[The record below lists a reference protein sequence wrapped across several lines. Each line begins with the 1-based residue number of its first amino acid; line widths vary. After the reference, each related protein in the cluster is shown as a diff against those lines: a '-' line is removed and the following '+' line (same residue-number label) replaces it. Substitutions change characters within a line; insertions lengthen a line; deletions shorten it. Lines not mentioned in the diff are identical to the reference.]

1 VIYFIACPEANAV
14 KIGTTAQS
22 YHASAE
28 SALFARL
35 VQAQV
40 NCPLK
45 LEAMAMC
52 DGGKP
57 EEAELHLRFANL
69 RIRGEWF
76 TLTDDL
82 KAFIAQFPTP
92 VRPVR
97 GWRRRKAA

>member
-1 VIYFIACPEANAV
+1 MIYFIACPDANAV
-14 KIGTTAQS
+14 KIGTTTQT

-35 VQAQV
+35 GQAQV

-45 LEAMAMC
+45 LEVMAMC
-52 DGGKP
+52 DGGKQ

-76 TLTDDL
+76 TLTNEL
-82 KAFIAQFPTP
+82 KAFIAQFPMP
-92 VRPVR
+92 LRPVR
-97 GWRRRKAA
+97 GWRRKAAA